1 VPLPLEL
8 FDRNSGAKFLMSAP
22 KPKQRE
28 VRSRWSKAELT
39 ACKSDFRFTPE
50 NGLKSDISQCPKR
63 AQKATSR
70 SLFEDDGETVLRA
83 VVKNLVILL
92 PNEERSACDPFG
104 GLRET
109 HLRWVLGI
117 FDRDRHAEMA
127 IFPFTVLASDMENA
141 PSVNPVGALH

>member
-1 VPLPLEL
+1 MIGYLRLPLSIGT
-8 FDRNSGAKFLMSAP
+8 DRRPFVPQKETLIRAAAWSA
-22 KPKQRE
+22 
-28 VRSRWSKAELT
+28 S
-39 ACKSDFRFTPE
+39 C
-50 NGLKSDISQCPKR
+50 
-63 AQKATSR
+63 QKATSR

-109 HLRWVLGI
+109 HLRWVLDI
-117 FDRDRHAEMA
+117 FDRDRHAEMV

-141 PSVNPVGALH
+141 SSVNPVGALH

>member
-1 VPLPLEL
+1 MRRSRRCRLHQRNHGSRFASKGVLQHNPLE
-8 FDRNSGAKFLMSAP
+8 SGHRDGCGTCRLRAK
-22 KPKQRE
+22 R
-28 VRSRWSKAELT
+28 
-39 ACKSDFRFTPE
+39 
-50 NGLKSDISQCPKR
+50 
-63 AQKATSR
+63 ATSR

-104 GLRET
+104 CLRET
-109 HLRWVLGI
+109 HLRWVLDI
-117 FDRDRHAEMA
+117 FDRDRHAEMV